1 MQIDQQ
7 RAAGAR
13 SCHSDDRS
21 PALEALRAGCGRR
34 ALVVET
40 LTPAISEFVG
50 RSVRHSGMSAAAGVA
65 VRARGVDGDLIVVD
79 ARYHRARAGAVNH
92 AC

>member
-1 MQIDQQ
+1 MHIDQQ

-21 PALEALRAGCGRR
+21 PTLEALRAGCGRR
-34 ALVVET
+34 ALVET

-50 RSVRHSGMSAAAGVA
+50 CSVRHSGMSAAAGVA

-79 ARYHRARAGAVNH
+79 APYHRARAGAVNH
-92 AC
+92 AY